1 MDLWIKERFQDRT
14 ELGYKVADVLHHS
27 VSDFQEIDVVDTV
40 ALGRMLLLDG
50 MVMTSERD
58 EFIYHE
64 MITHIP
70 MLAHPDPRQVLVIGG
85 GDGGTIRE
93 VLKHPSV
100 ERAVLC
106 EIDGDVIEVCK
117 KYLPSIAGKLDDPRV
132 VIEVRDGAAY
142 IEEHPNTFDVILI
155 DSTDPIGPGEKLF
168 TERFYRHTLAA
179 LTDNGIMACQS
190 ESPVAVP
197 EECKRINRLLQ
208 SVFPYVQ
215 PYTACIPSYPGGQW
229 TWSFCSKG
237 IRPLDQINESVAT
250 ELEQS
255 SRYYNRAVHP
265 TVFVLPNYV
274 QSVFSSE
281 ASASAEPKTVGSA
294 V

>member
-1 MDLWIKERFQDRT
+1 MDLWIRERFQDRT
-14 ELGYKVADVLHHS
+14 ELGYKVSDVLHHS
-27 VSDFQEIDVVDTV
+27 QSEFQEVDVVETV

-64 MITHIP
+64 MIAHIP
-70 MLAHPDPRQVLVIGG
+70 MLAHPNPKTVLVIGG

-93 VLKHPSV
+93 VLKHPAV

-106 EIDGDVIEVCK
+106 EIDGEVIEVCK

-132 VIEVRDGAAY
+132 EIEVRDGAAY
-142 IEEHPNTFDVILI
+142 IAEHPNTFDVILI

-168 TERFYRHTLAA
+168 TEAFYRNTLAA
-179 LTDNGIMACQS
+179 LTENGIMACQS

-197 EECKRINRLLQ
+197 QECLRINKLLK
-208 SVFPYVQ
+208 SVFPFVQ

-237 IRPLDQINESVAT
+237 IKPLDAINEPVADELSKTCRYFNREIHRSV
-250 ELEQS
+250 
-255 SRYYNRAVHP
+255 
-265 TVFVLPNYV
+265 FILPNYV
-274 QSVFSSE
+274 KAVFAPE
-281 ASASAEPKTVGSA
+281 TAGVTG
-294 V
+294 

>member
-1 MDLWIKERFQDRT
+1 MDLWIRERFQDRT
-14 ELGYKVADVLHHS
+14 ELGYKVSDVLHHS
-27 VSDFQEIDVVDTV
+27 VSDFQEIDVVETV

-64 MITHIP
+64 MISHIP
-70 MLAHPDPRQVLVIGG
+70 MLAHPNPKKVLVIGG

-100 ERAVLC
+100 EQAVLC
-106 EIDGDVIEVCK
+106 EIDGEVIEVCK
-117 KYLPSIAGKLDDPRV
+117 KYLPTIAGKLADPRV
-132 VIEVRDGAAY
+132 QIEVRDGAAY
-142 IEEHPNTFDVILI
+142 IASHKNTFDVILI

-168 TERFYRHTLAA
+168 TQEFYQNVLEA
-179 LTDNGIMACQS
+179 LTENGIMANQS

-197 EECKRINRLLQ
+197 DECLRINKLLKT
-208 SVFPYVQ
+208 VFPYIQ

-237 IRPLDQINESVAT
+237 LKPFDKVNEKAVT
-250 ELEQS
+250 ELEKTC
-255 SRYYNRAVHP
+255 RYFNRDIHKS
-265 TVFVLPNYV
+265 VFILPNYV
-274 QSVFSSE
+274 KAVFE
-281 ASASAEPKTVGSA
+281 LDKVGATV
-294 V
+294 

>member
-1 MDLWIKERFQDRT
+1 MDLWVRERFQDRT
-14 ELGYKVADVLHHS
+14 ELGYKVSSVLHHS
-27 VSDFQEIDVVDTV
+27 VSDFQEVDVVDTV
-40 ALGRMLLLDG
+40 ALGRMLFLDG

-64 MITHIP
+64 MIAHIP
-70 MLAHPDPRQVLVIGG
+70 MLAHPNPKNVLVIGG

-100 ERAVLC
+100 ARAVLC
-106 EIDGDVIEVCK
+106 EIDGEVIEVCK
-117 KYLPSIAGKLDDPRV
+117 KYLPSIAGKLDDPKV
-132 VIEVRDGAAY
+132 EIEVRDGAAY
-142 IEEHPNTFDVILI
+142 IAEHPNTFDVILI

-168 TERFYRHTLAA
+168 TQEFYTHVLAA
-179 LTDNGIMACQS
+179 LTENGIMACQS

-197 EECKRINRLLQ
+197 DECIRINRLLK

-237 IRPLDQINESVAT
+237 LKPLENINAPVAS
-250 ELEQS
+250 ELEKTC
-255 SRYYNRAVHP
+255 RFYNQEIHK

-274 QSVFSSE
+274 KAIFNP
-281 ASASAEPKTVGSA
+281 EPAGVAG
-294 V
+294 

>member
-1 MDLWIKERFQDRT
+1 MDLWIRERFQDRT
-14 ELGYKVADVLHHS
+14 ELGYKVSDVLHHS
-27 VSDFQEIDVVDTV
+27 QSDFQEVDVVETV

-70 MLAHPDPRQVLVIGG
+70 MLAHPNPKTVLVIGG

-93 VLKHPSV
+93 VLKHPAV

-106 EIDGDVIEVCK
+106 EIDGEVIEVCK

-132 VIEVRDGAAY
+132 EIEVRDGAAY
-142 IEEHPNTFDVILI
+142 IAEHPNTFDVILI

-168 TERFYRHTLAA
+168 TEEFYRNTLAA
-179 LTDNGIMACQS
+179 LTENGIMACQS

-197 EECKRINRLLQ
+197 EECLRINKLLR
-208 SVFPYVQ
+208 SVFPFVQ

-237 IRPLDQINESVAT
+237 IKPLEAINEPVANELSKTCRYFNREIHKSV
-250 ELEQS
+250 
-255 SRYYNRAVHP
+255 
-265 TVFVLPNYV
+265 FILPNYV
-274 QSVFSSE
+274 KAVFS
-281 ASASAEPKTVGSA
+281 AETAGVAG
-294 V
+294 

>member
-1 MDLWIKERFQDRT
+1 MDLWVRERFQNRT
-14 ELGYKVADVLHHS
+14 ELGYKVTQVLHHS
-27 VSDFQEIDVVDTV
+27 VSDFQEVDVVETV
-40 ALGRMLLLDG
+40 ALGRMLFLDG

-64 MITHIP
+64 MIAHIP
-70 MLAHPDPRQVLVIGG
+70 MLAHPNPKSVLVIGG

-106 EIDGDVIEVCK
+106 EIDGEVIEVCK
-117 KYLPSIAGKLDDPRV
+117 KYLPSIAGKLDDPKV
-132 VIEVRDGAAY
+132 EIEVRDGAAY
-142 IEEHPNTFDVILI
+142 IAEHPNTFDVILI

-168 TERFYRHTLAA
+168 TQEFYTHVLAA
-179 LTDNGIMACQS
+179 LTENGIMACQS

-197 EECKRINRLLQ
+197 DECIRINRLLK

-237 IRPLDQINESVAT
+237 LKPLEQINASVAA
-250 ELEQS
+250 ELEKQC
-255 SRYYNRAVHP
+255 RFYNREIHK

-274 QSVFSSE
+274 KAVFAGE
-281 ASASAEPKTVGSA
+281 PVGASN
-294 V
+294 

>member
-1 MDLWIKERFQDRT
+1 MDLWIRERFQDRT
-14 ELGYKVADVLHHS
+14 ELGYKVSDVLHHS
-27 VSDFQEIDVVDTV
+27 KSEFQEVDVVETV

-64 MITHIP
+64 MIAHIP
-70 MLAHPDPRQVLVIGG
+70 MLAHPNPKTVLVIGG

-106 EIDGDVIEVCK
+106 EIDGEVIEVCK

-132 VIEVRDGAAY
+132 EIEVRDRAAY
-142 IEEHPNTFDVILI
+142 IAEHPNTFDVILI

-168 TERFYRHTLAA
+168 TEQFYRNTLAA
-179 LTDNGIMACQS
+179 LTENGIMACQS

-197 EECKRINRLLQ
+197 QECLRINKLLR
-208 SVFPYVQ
+208 SVFPFVQ

-237 IRPLDQINESVAT
+237 IKPLEKVNETQAA
-250 ELEQS
+250 ELEKTA
-255 SRYYNRAVHP
+255 RYFNREIHKS
-265 TVFVLPNYV
+265 VFILPNYV
-274 QSVFSSE
+274 KAVFEQQTAQQTAGASV
-281 ASASAEPKTVGSA
+281 
-294 V
+294 

>member
-1 MDLWIKERFQDRT
+1 MDLWIRERFQDRT
-14 ELGYKVADVLHHS
+14 ELGYKVTDVLHHS
-27 VSDFQEIDVVDTV
+27 VSEFQEIDVVETV

-64 MITHIP
+64 MIAHIP
-70 MLAHPDPRQVLVIGG
+70 MLAHPNPKNVLVIGG

-106 EIDGDVIEVCK
+106 EIDGDVIEVSK

-132 VIEVRDGAAY
+132 EIEVRDGAAY
-142 IEEHPNTFDVILI
+142 IANHKNTFDVILI

-168 TERFYRHTLAA
+168 TQEFYQNTLAA
-179 LTDNGIMACQS
+179 LTENGIMACQS

-197 EECKRINRLLQ
+197 DECKRINKLLR

-237 IRPLDQINESVAT
+237 IKPLENINASVAA
-250 ELEQS
+250 ELEKTA
-255 SRYYNRAVHP
+255 RYYNRDIHKS
-265 TVFVLPNYV
+265 VFILPNYV
-274 QSVFSSE
+274 KQVFAPE
-281 ASASAEPKTVGSA
+281 ENAKATAGAA

>member
-1 MDLWIKERFQDRT
+1 MDLWIRERFQNRT
-14 ELGYKVADVLHHS
+14 ELGYKVSDVLHHS
-27 VSDFQEIDVVDTV
+27 VSEFQEIDVVETV

-64 MITHIP
+64 MISHIP
-70 MLAHPDPRQVLVIGG
+70 MLAHPNPKTVLVIGG

-106 EIDGDVIEVCK
+106 EIDGDVIEVSK
-117 KYLPSIAGKLDDPRV
+117 KYLPSIAGQLDDPRV
-132 VIEVRDGAAY
+132 EIEVRDGAAY
-142 IEEHPNTFDVILI
+142 IASHKNTFDVILV

-168 TERFYRHTLAA
+168 TKEFYQNVLEA
-179 LTDNGIMACQS
+179 LTENGIMANQS

-197 EECKRINRLLQ
+197 DECLRINKLLR

-237 IRPLDQINESVAT
+237 LKPFDRINDATVAT
-250 ELEQS
+250 LEKS
-255 SRYYNRAVHP
+255 CRYFNRDIHKS
-265 TVFVLPNYV
+265 VFVLPNYV
-274 QSVFSSE
+274 KAVFQQE
-281 ASASAEPKTVGSA
+281 AGVSA
-294 V
+294 

>member
-1 MDLWIKERFQDRT
+1 MDLWIRERFQNRT
-14 ELGYKVADVLHHS
+14 ELGYKVSDVLHHS
-27 VSDFQEIDVVDTV
+27 VSEFQEIDIVETV

-64 MITHIP
+64 MISHIP
-70 MLAHPDPRQVLVIGG
+70 MLAHPNPKNVLVIGG

-106 EIDGDVIEVCK
+106 EIDGEVIEVSK

-132 VIEVRDGAAY
+132 EIEVRDGAAY
-142 IEEHPNTFDVILI
+142 IASHKNTFDVILI

-168 TERFYRHTLAA
+168 TKVFYQNILEA
-179 LTDNGIMACQS
+179 LTENGIMANQS

-197 EECKRINRLLQ
+197 DECLRINKLLH

-237 IRPLDQINESVAT
+237 IKPFDQVNEKVAA
-250 ELEQS
+250 ELEKNC
-255 SRYYNRAVHP
+255 RYFNREIHKS
-265 TVFVLPNYV
+265 VFVLPNYV
-274 QSVFSSE
+274 KAVFE
-281 ASASAEPKTVGSA
+281 LDKAGAA

>member
-1 MDLWIKERFQDRT
+1 MDLWIRERFQDRT
-14 ELGYKVADVLHHS
+14 ELGYKVSDVLHHS
-27 VSDFQEIDVVDTV
+27 VSEFQEIDIVDTV

-64 MITHIP
+64 MIAHIP
-70 MLAHPDPRQVLVIGG
+70 LLAHPHPKTVLVIGG

-106 EIDGDVIEVCK
+106 EIDGEVIEVCK
-117 KYLPSIAGKLDDPRV
+117 KYLPSIAGQLDNSRV
-132 VIEVRDGAAY
+132 TIEVRDGAAY
-142 IEEHPNTFDVILI
+142 IANHQNVFDVILI

-168 TERFYRHTLAA
+168 TKEFYQNTLAA
-179 LTDNGIMACQS
+179 LTENGIMVCQS

-197 EECKRINRLLQ
+197 DECRRINQLLR

-237 IRPLDQINESVAT
+237 IQPLDHINEEVAAQ
-250 ELEQS
+250 LEKTT
-255 SRYYNRAVHP
+255 RYYNRALHP
-265 TVFVLPNYV
+265 LVFTLPNYV
-274 QSVFSSE
+274 KQVFDR
-281 ASASAEPKTVGSA
+281 EPVGGNKSC
-294 V
+294 

>member
-1 MDLWIKERFQDRT
+1 MDLWIRERFQDRT
-14 ELGYKVADVLHHS
+14 ELGYKVSDVLHHS
-27 VSDFQEIDVVDTV
+27 VSEFQEIDVVETV

-64 MITHIP
+64 MIAHIP
-70 MLAHPDPRQVLVIGG
+70 MLAHPNPKNVLVIGG

-117 KYLPSIAGKLDDPRV
+117 KYLPSIAGKLDDSRV

-142 IEEHPNTFDVILI
+142 IANHKNTFDVILI

-168 TERFYRHTLAA
+168 TQEFYTNTLAA
-179 LTDNGIMACQS
+179 LTENGIMACQS

-197 EECKRINRLLQ
+197 DECKRINKLLR

-237 IRPLDQINESVAT
+237 IKPLDNINESVAT
-250 ELEQS
+250 ELEKTT
-255 SRYYNRAVHP
+255 RYYNRALHP
-265 TVFVLPNYV
+265 LVFTLPNYV
-274 QSVFSSE
+274 KQVFE
-281 ASASAEPKTVGSA
+281 LETAGASA
-294 V
+294 